1 MLFYKDIYVAMFI
14 LCLGLTIIIF
24 ASIPQF
30 TTYIDA
36 QYPVSCAKEPPSEGE
51 TPLNESS
58 SHRDDTHRGEL
69 SGDFVP
75 FNESVSDG
83 RICSSNPIETSFST
97 NREDNVSSSEC
108 GKGT

>member
-58 SHRDDTHRGEL
+58 SHRDDTHRG
-69 SGDFVP
+69 D
-75 FNESVSDG
+75 
-83 RICSSNPIETSFST
+83 PIETSFST